1 VIDRLVKATFDATA
15 ANPYEEE
22 IRRATQRV
30 MVDRLMGLAAANQN
44 AQVRALASLKLQ
56 RLAARIAPETGKSD
70 ADAAQH
76 MLLAS
81 DIRRFL
87 ERPNA
92 PTTMLPAAPAPP
104 GAPIG
109 DEGPQW
115 LARPP
120 R

>member
-1 VIDRLVKATFDATA
+1 
-15 ANPYEEE
+15 
-22 IRRATQRV
+22 
-30 MVDRLMGLAAANQN
+30 M
-44 AQVRALASLKLQ
+44 ASLKLQ
-56 RLAARIAPETGKSD
+56 RLATRIAPDAGKSD

-76 MLLAS
+76 MLLAA

>member
-1 VIDRLVKATFDATA
+1 
-15 ANPYEEE
+15 
-22 IRRATQRV
+22 
-30 MVDRLMGLAAANQN
+30 
-44 AQVRALASLKLQ
+44 
-56 RLAARIAPETGKSD
+56 
-70 ADAAQH
+70 
-76 MLLAS
+76 MLLAA